1 MKKVSEEKI
10 DEIKKNNDI
19 AVGNIIGSNIF
30 NIFLIIGVSSIIR
43 PLNYIPTFNI
53 DLYILAIGTLLLF
66 IAMFIG
72 KKKKLDRWEAAFLL
86 SAYIGYVVY
95 LIAKI

>member
-1 MKKVSEEKI
+1 MGK
-10 DEIKKNNDI
+10 
-19 AVGNIIGSNIF
+19 APGS
-30 NIFLIIGVSSIIR
+30 VV
-43 PLNYIPTFNI
+43 
-53 DLYILAIGTLLLF
+53 
-66 IAMFIG
+66 FIG